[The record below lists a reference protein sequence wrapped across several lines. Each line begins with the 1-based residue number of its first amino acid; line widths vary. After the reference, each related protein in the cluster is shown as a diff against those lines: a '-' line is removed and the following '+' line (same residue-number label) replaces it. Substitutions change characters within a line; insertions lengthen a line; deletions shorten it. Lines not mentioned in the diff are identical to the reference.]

1 MALFDDP
8 GKALNQ
14 MARELQDM
22 EPTREE
28 TVETLDEEQVYYEE
42 DYLSDRKK
50 VKRMKGKNSG
60 KFFLIAIAEVLAIAA
75 LIGGWLLW
83 HK

>member
-8 GKALNQ
+8 GKALKQ

-22 EPTREE
+22 EQTQEDAAE
-28 TVETLDEEQVYYEE
+28 IMDEQQVYYEE
-42 DYLSDRKK
+42 DYLSDRKQSE
-50 VKRMKGKNSG
+50 RGKGKS
-60 KFFLIAIAEVLAIAA
+60 FLIAIVEVLVIAA

>member
-1 MALFDDP
+1 MKMALFDDP
-8 GKALNQ
+8 GKALKQ

-22 EPTREE
+22 EQTQEDAAE
-28 TVETLDEEQVYYEE
+28 IMDEQQVYYEE
-42 DYLSDRKK
+42 DYLSDRKQSESG
-50 VKRMKGKNSG
+50 KGKS
-60 KFFLIAIAEVLAIAA
+60 FLIAIVEVLVIAA

>member
-8 GKALNQ
+8 GKALKQ

-22 EPTREE
+22 EQTQEE
-28 TVETLDEEQVYYEE
+28 PAEPMDEQQVYYEE
-42 DYLSDRKK
+42 DYLSDRKQSESG
-50 VKRMKGKNSG
+50 KGKS
-60 KFFLIAIAEVLAIAA
+60 FLIAIVEVLVIAA

>member
-8 GKALNQ
+8 GKALKQ

-22 EPTREE
+22 EQTQEDAAE
-28 TVETLDEEQVYYEE
+28 ILDEQQVYYEE
-42 DYLSDRKK
+42 DYLSDRKQSE
-50 VKRMKGKNSG
+50 SG
-60 KFFLIAIAEVLAIAA
+60 KDKSFLIAIVEVLVIAA

>member
-8 GKALNQ
+8 GKALKQ

-22 EPTREE
+22 EQTQEDAAE
-28 TVETLDEEQVYYEE
+28 ILDEQQVYYEE
-42 DYLSDRKK
+42 DSLSDRKQSESG
-50 VKRMKGKNSG
+50 KGKS
-60 KFFLIAIAEVLAIAA
+60 FLIAIVEVLAIAA

>member
-14 MARELQDM
+14 IARELQNL
-22 EPTREE
+22 EPAQEE
-28 TVETLDEEQVYYEE
+28 TAETLDEEQVYYEE

-50 VKRMKGKNSG
+50 VKRMKGKHSG
-60 KFFLIAIAEVLAIAA
+60 KFFLIAIAEVLVIAA

>member
-8 GKALNQ
+8 GKALKQ
-14 MARELQDM
+14 MARELQNM
-22 EPTREE
+22 EQAQEDAADP
-28 TVETLDEEQVYYEE
+28 LDEQRVYYEE
-42 DYLSDRKK
+42 DCLSDSKK
-50 VKRMKGKNSG
+50 SKSGKGKSV
-60 KFFLIAIAEVLAIAA
+60 LIAIVEVLVIAA

>member
-8 GKALNQ
+8 GKALKQ

-22 EPTREE
+22 EQTQEDAAE
-28 TVETLDEEQVYYEE
+28 IMDEQQVYYEE
-42 DYLSDRKK
+42 DYLSDRKQSESG
-50 VKRMKGKNSG
+50 KGKS
-60 KFFLIAIAEVLAIAA
+60 FLIAIVEVLVIAA

>member
-8 GKALNQ
+8 GKALKQ

-22 EPTREE
+22 EQTQENAAE
-28 TVETLDEEQVYYEE
+28 IMDEQQVYYEE
-42 DYLSDRKK
+42 DYLSDRKQSESG
-50 VKRMKGKNSG
+50 KGKS
-60 KFFLIAIAEVLAIAA
+60 FLIAIVEVLAIAA

>member
-8 GKALNQ
+8 GKALKQ

-22 EPTREE
+22 EQTQEDAAE
-28 TVETLDEEQVYYEE
+28 ILDEQQVYYEE
-42 DYLSDRKK
+42 DYLSDRKQSESG
-50 VKRMKGKNSG
+50 KGKS
-60 KFFLIAIAEVLAIAA
+60 FLIAIVEVLVIAA

>member
-8 GKALNQ
+8 GKALKQ

-22 EPTREE
+22 EQTQEDAAE
-28 TVETLDEEQVYYEE
+28 ILDEQQVYYEE
-42 DYLSDRKK
+42 DYLSDRKQSESG
-50 VKRMKGKNSG
+50 KGKS
-60 KFFLIAIAEVLAIAA
+60 FLIAIVEVLAIAA